1 MSLAAPSHSRIA
13 QSIVVFAGNPRLS
26 RTGLEALR
34 TALDAP
40 TAFTRAFPARRVFR
54 FTTLAAASGNGVTD
68 VLGMPAFGGGRV
80 YWDTE
85 GRAHG
90 MYGVDEARGAV
101 VVFRPDGWI
110 GCVVALEN
118 VHDLGAYFAGLLVE
132 RV

>member
-1 MSLAAPSHSRIA
+1 
-13 QSIVVFAGNPRLS
+13 
-26 RTGLEALR
+26 
-34 TALDAP
+34 
-40 TAFTRAFPARRVFR
+40 VFR

-80 YWDTE
+80 YWDAE